1 VLSFL
6 QFLGLPCGC
15 EAVDGVLSEVSQL
28 LAGSRMQ
35 GESPAVESALGDAIV
50 LCVGLADRSAGDSSS
65 YTCGLS
71 STATAC
77 MLEMARSFGTGAFL
91 LGFSALNSSSRECC
105 TGSLGLLPSFLHS
118 IVYVVHCKISL
129 SL

>member
-6 QFLGLPCGC
+6 QCLGLPCGC

-35 GESPAVESALGDAIV
+35 GKSPAVESALGDAIV
-50 LCVGLADRSAGDSSS
+50 LCVGLTDRSAGDSSS

-77 MLEMARSFGTGAFL
+77 MLEMARSFGTGARL
-91 LGFSALNSSSRECC
+91 LGIGARNCSLGECC
-105 TGSLGLLPSFLHS
+105 VGCLGFLSSFLHS
-118 IVYVVHCKISL
+118 IVYVVHCKTGL